1 MRSDREIR
9 VRVEKRRKNN
19 TVEGE
24 VLRPQLGY
32 TPRRNHH
39 LKP

>member
-9 VRVEKRRKNN
+9 GRVEKRRKSNI
-19 TVEGE
+19 VEGE
-24 VLRPQLGY
+24 DLRSRLDY

-39 LKP
+39 PTP